1 MKKTYMTPAL
11 EVQYVQF
18 EQMIA
23 LSITGVGGNSGIGIG
38 KDDDLPEEADVKGN
52 PFGDSIFD

>member
-23 LSITGVGGNSGIGIG
+23 LSITGVGGNSGIKLG
-38 KDDDLPEEADVKGN
+38 DEETPEEADVKGN